1 MDDSEGVKEPRAGT
15 QGLTVSGMGEL
26 ECPEVP
32 VSQKAIKTRFYK
44 NERKKTTRQPT
55 TNRSLGTL

>member
-1 MDDSEGVKEPRAGT
+1 MRGLRSQEQEPRVS
-15 QGLTVSGMGEL
+15 VSGMGEL

-44 NERKKTTRQPT
+44 NERKKKHNNKT
-55 TNRSLGTL
+55 TNHK